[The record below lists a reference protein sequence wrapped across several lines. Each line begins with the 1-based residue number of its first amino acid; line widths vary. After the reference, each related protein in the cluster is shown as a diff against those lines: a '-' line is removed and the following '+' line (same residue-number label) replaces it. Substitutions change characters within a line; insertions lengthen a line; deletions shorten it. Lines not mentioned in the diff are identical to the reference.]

1 MVEKPTPSDMTA
13 ELGRFK
19 LIPVV
24 VIPDAEQALPLAEA
38 LLEGGLACAE
48 ITFRTEAAEEAI
60 RKIEDNVPEML
71 LGAGTVITR
80 EQAERALGA
89 GARFI
94 VSPGFSPE
102 VADYCRVNGTAYYP
116 GVCTPS
122 EVQMAMQRGL
132 TALKFFPAEA
142 AGGIKLLKAIA
153 APFPQVRFIPTGGIS
168 ADNLPDYL
176 ALPQV
181 LACGGSWMV
190 KKQLI
195 EAGRF
200 EEITHRVT
208 EAMRLVQ

>member
-1 MVEKPTPSDMTA
+1 MTA
-13 ELGRFK
+13 ELQRFK

-24 VIPDAEQALPLAEA
+24 VIPNAEQALPLAEA

-48 ITFRTEAAEEAI
+48 ITFRTEAAEAAI

-80 EQAERALGA
+80 EQAERAIGA

-102 VADYCRVNGTAYYP
+102 VADYCREAGTAYYP
-116 GVCTPS
+116 GVATPT
-122 EVQMAMQRGL
+122 EVQMALQRGL
-132 TALKFFPAEA
+132 TDLKFFPAEA

-153 APFPQVRFIPTGGIS
+153 APFPQVRFIPTGGINAS
-168 ADNLPDYL
+168 NLLDYL

-195 EAGRF
+195 AEGRF
-200 EEITHRVT
+200 EEITRLVA